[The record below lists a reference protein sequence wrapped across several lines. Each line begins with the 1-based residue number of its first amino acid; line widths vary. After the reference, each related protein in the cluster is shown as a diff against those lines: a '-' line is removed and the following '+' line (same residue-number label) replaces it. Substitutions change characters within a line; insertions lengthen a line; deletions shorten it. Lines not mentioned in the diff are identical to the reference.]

1 MIVSNPSHR
10 IVTTIIVPMTAAK
23 ALISTPA
30 VVLGKCTP
38 AIFNYNTSTTR
49 IYLEG
54 VALSRKETF
63 SQVVWEKGKGK
74 EFAGG
79 VG

>member
-30 VVLGKCTP
+30 VVLG
-38 AIFNYNTSTTR
+38 IFNYNTSTTR
-49 IYLEG
+49 IYAEG

-74 EFAGG
+74 GKEFAGG